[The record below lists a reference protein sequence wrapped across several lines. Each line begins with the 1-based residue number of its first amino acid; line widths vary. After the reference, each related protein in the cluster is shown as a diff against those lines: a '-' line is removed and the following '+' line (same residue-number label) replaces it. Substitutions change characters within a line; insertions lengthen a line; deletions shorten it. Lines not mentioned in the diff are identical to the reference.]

1 MHNPVLKHI
10 AEILQEAGIK
20 SLIEQQDICS
30 IGANQRKQDLVTLKK
45 GIPRGLYCAMDL
57 VISHMM
63 CTDGR
68 MCKE

>member
-1 MHNPVLKHI
+1 MHNAVLKHI

-20 SLIEQQDICS
+20 SLIEQLDISS
-30 IGANQRKQDLVTLKK
+30 IGANQLKQDLVTLNK

-63 CTDGR
+63 SADGL
-68 MCKE
+68 MC